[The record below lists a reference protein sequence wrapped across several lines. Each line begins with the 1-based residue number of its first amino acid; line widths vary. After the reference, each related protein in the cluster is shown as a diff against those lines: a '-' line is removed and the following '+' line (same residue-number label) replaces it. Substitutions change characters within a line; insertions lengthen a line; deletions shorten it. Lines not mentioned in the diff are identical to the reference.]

1 MAENT
6 RTTLADISNSLSY
19 LGEEQKTTSE
29 NLIAINKSFSNFFD
43 RDKEAA
49 GDESETR
56 RKGLLGR
63 LFGRSPLSP
72 VKAPEGTSTEKASGG
87 GFLGKIFGTFGKLLS
102 PLGALISMLMSPF
115 TKLLG
120 FLRPLLKLVVRGG
133 PIGAVIALLYSVF
146 KDIGDNENFKSTMDS
161 IKTTWASVTERF
173 DNIKTLV
180 SDLFNSEGVQSGI
193 EKITEW
199 WQSFKDVM
207 EGGILKALD
216 LSAKAID
223 GALFLIELTLKGQLP
238 DWLYEKFIGFTSFI
252 KQKFKDGI
260 DAAKDYLKDTA
271 QDIRL
276 SIVGTWSLIKFEVGD
291 FFNSALDWVS
301 DWIPDVGKIA
311 EDLGIKATAII
322 DEVKGFLT
330 GFVNFFARLLPSVED
345 MKAYFKDLLGDTRL
359 SRLLFPEDEKTAAE
373 KVASGFPVNAT
384 PPGLGTTTL
393 GNTPGASTLSALGV
407 LNDIM
412 GSDRLL
418 NKNEF
423 VANRKKLKAALDAL
437 ESEGTGRGLTLSQLR
452 KLAFDNSTDYG
463 RAGGAALN
471 NIVDASTLSVVNA
484 STTMVEQINSTHTI
498 DLNN

>member
-1 MAENT
+1 MVENT

-72 VKAPEGTSTEKASGG
+72 VKAPEGTSTEKSSGG

-102 PLGALISMLMSPF
+102 PLGAVIGMLMSPF

-199 WQSFKDVM
+199 WQSFKDVLQ
-207 EGGILKALD
+207 GGVLKALD
-216 LSAKAID
+216 LSTKAID

-252 KQKFKDGI
+252 KQKFKAGI
-260 DAAKDYLKDTA
+260 DAAKDYLKETE

-276 SIVGTWSLIKFEVGD
+276 SIVGTWSLIKFSVGD
-291 FFNSALDWVS
+291 FFNRALKWVT

-311 EDLGIKATAII
+311 KDLNISATAII

-330 GFVNFFARLLPSVED
+330 DFVNWFGKWLPNLDQIKV
-345 MKAYFKDLLGDTRL
+345 FLKDRFGNTRL
-359 SRLLFPEDEKTAAE
+359 MKYLFPEEEEQVAPPKPVLSPEGFSSLKVLEDIAGDDKLISKSELEKKENAVKFDKAIKVLKGEDMAISLEQLRDEISR
-373 KVASGFPVNAT
+373 SGSNS
-384 PPGLGTTTL
+384 PGLGLQYNADARTITT
-393 GNTPGASTLSALGV
+393 
-407 LNDIM
+407 I
-412 GSDRLL
+412 
-418 NKNEF
+418 
-423 VANRKKLKAALDAL
+423 
-437 ESEGTGRGLTLSQLR
+437 
-452 KLAFDNSTDYG
+452 
-463 RAGGAALN
+463 
-471 NIVDASTLSVVNA
+471 NA
-484 STTMVEQINSTHTI
+484 PTTMVEQISSTHFI
-498 DLNN
+498 DLHGPSN

>member
-29 NLIAINKSFSNFFD
+29 NLIAIRKSFSNFFD
-43 RDKEAA
+43 REKEAA

-63 LFGRSPLSP
+63 LFGKSPLSP

-133 PIGAVIALLYSVF
+133 PIGAVIALLYSIF

-180 SDLFNSEGVQSGI
+180 SDLFASEGVQSGI

-207 EGGILKALD
+207 QGGLLGALD
-216 LSAKAID
+216 LGAKAID
-223 GALFLIELTLKGQLP
+223 GALFLIELTLSGSLP
-238 DWLYEKFIGFTSFI
+238 SFLRDKVVEFASYV
-252 KQKFKDGI
+252 KQKFK
-260 DAAKDYLKDTA
+260 AAL
-271 QDIRL
+271 Q
-276 SIVGTWSLIKFEVGD
+276 
-291 FFNSALDWVS
+291 
-301 DWIPDVGKIA
+301 IA
-311 EDLGIKATAII
+311 EDWIMSTWGDISDSISSSWTKIKTETFKFFEDTYAYVRGWVPTMADIANWVKKNAMSVWDKVTGWFSDFVNWFGSWLPKIDNIKAYLKERFGDKKWFKFVFP
-322 DEVKGFLT
+322 DEEEQVAPTKPVLSPEGFRSLKVLSNIAGPDKRISKT
-330 GFVNFFARLLPSVED
+330 ELANNATRFEQAVRVLQGED
-345 MKAYFKDLLGDTRL
+345 MAISLGDLRDEITRMGN
-359 SRLLFPEDEKTAAE
+359 S
-373 KVASGFPVNAT
+373 S
-384 PPGLGTTTL
+384 PGLGLQYNADARTITT
-393 GNTPGASTLSALGV
+393 
-407 LNDIM
+407 I
-412 GSDRLL
+412 
-418 NKNEF
+418 
-423 VANRKKLKAALDAL
+423 
-437 ESEGTGRGLTLSQLR
+437 
-452 KLAFDNSTDYG
+452 
-463 RAGGAALN
+463 
-471 NIVDASTLSVVNA
+471 NA
-484 STTMVEQINSTHTI
+484 PTTMVEQISSTHFI
-498 DLNN
+498 DLHGNPNN

>member
-1 MAENT
+1 MVENT

-72 VKAPEGTSTEKASGG
+72 VKAPEGTSAEKASGG

-133 PIGAVIALLYSVF
+133 PIGAVIALLYGIF

-199 WQSFKDVM
+199 WQSFKDVLQ
-207 EGGILKALD
+207 GGLLAALD
-216 LSAKAID
+216 VGAKAID
-223 GALFLIELTLKGQLP
+223 GALFLIELTLSGSLP
-238 DWLYEKFIGFTSFI
+238 SFLRDKI
-252 KQKFKDGI
+252 IEFASYVKQKFFG
-260 DAAKDYLKDTA
+260 
-271 QDIRL
+271 
-276 SIVGTWSLIKFEVGD
+276 
-291 FFNSALDWVS
+291 ALQ
-301 DWIPDVGKIA
+301 IA
-311 EDLGIKATAII
+311 EDYIMSTWGDISDSISSSWTNIKTETLKFFTDTYAYLTTWIPTKEDIANFVINSVGSVY
-322 DEVKGFLT
+322 DKVTGFLT
-330 GFVNFFARLLPSVED
+330 EFMDWFGEWLPTLD
-345 MKAYFKDLLGDTRL
+345 KIKAFLKDRFGNTRL
-359 SRLLFPEDEKTAAE
+359 MKYLFPEEE
-373 KVASGFPVNAT
+373 EQVAPTKPVLSPEGFRSLKIISDIAGDDKLISKNELASNAT
-384 PPGLGTTTL
+384 RFQKAIKVLQGEDMAISLGDLQNEITRSGNNSPGLGLQYNADARTITT
-393 GNTPGASTLSALGV
+393 
-407 LNDIM
+407 I
-412 GSDRLL
+412 
-418 NKNEF
+418 
-423 VANRKKLKAALDAL
+423 
-437 ESEGTGRGLTLSQLR
+437 
-452 KLAFDNSTDYG
+452 
-463 RAGGAALN
+463 
-471 NIVDASTLSVVNA
+471 NA
-484 STTMVEQINSTHTI
+484 PTTMVEQISSTHFI
-498 DLNN
+498 DLHGPSN

>member
-43 RDKEAA
+43 REKEAA

-72 VKAPEGTSTEKASGG
+72 VKAPEGTSAEKASGG

-133 PIGAVIALLYSVF
+133 PVGAAIALLYGIF

-180 SDLFNSEGVQSGI
+180 SDLFNSEGIQSGI

-207 EGGILKALD
+207 QGGLLGALD
-216 LSAKAID
+216 LSTKAID

-238 DWLYEKFIGFTSFI
+238 DWLYENFIGFTSFI
-252 KQKFKDGI
+252 KQKFKAGI
-260 DAAKDYLKDTA
+260 DAAIDFLKDTA
-271 QDIRL
+271 IDIKL
-276 SIVGTWSLIKFEVGD
+276 SIIGTWTLIKFQVGD
-291 FFNSALDWVS
+291 FFNRALDWVTS
-301 DWIPDVGKIA
+301 WIPDVGKIA
-311 EDLGIKATAII
+311 ENLGIKATAIY
-322 DEVKGFLT
+322 DEVTDFLT
-330 GFVNFFARLLPSVED
+330 GFVNWFGGWLPDLSKI
-345 MKAYFKDLLGDTRL
+345 KAYLKDRFGNTRL
-359 SRLLFPEDEKTAAE
+359 FNYLFPEEEEQVAPTKPVLSPEGFRSLKVLSDIAGDDKRISKRELEKKENAVRFDKAIRVLQGEDMAISLEDLRNEITR
-373 KVASGFPVNAT
+373 SGSNS
-384 PPGLGTTTL
+384 PGLGLQYNADARTITT
-393 GNTPGASTLSALGV
+393 
-407 LNDIM
+407 I
-412 GSDRLL
+412 
-418 NKNEF
+418 
-423 VANRKKLKAALDAL
+423 
-437 ESEGTGRGLTLSQLR
+437 
-452 KLAFDNSTDYG
+452 
-463 RAGGAALN
+463 
-471 NIVDASTLSVVNA
+471 NA
-484 STTMVEQINSTHTI
+484 PTTMVEQINSTHFI
-498 DLNN
+498 DLHGPSN